1 MPIKRAA
8 LRQMHKDRRRH
19 TRNIAL
25 LSELHTLTKQYL
37 RSVGAKQ
44 TDQANA
50 LLRTLVSKL
59 DRAVTKGVLHRNTAS
74 RNKSRLTRKLASAAA
89 K

>member
-8 LRQMHKDRRRH
+8 LRQIKKDRRRH
-19 TRNIAL
+19 ARNSAV

-37 RSVGAKQ
+37 RAVGAKQ
-44 TDQANA
+44 ADQAQTA
-50 LLRTLVSKL
+50 LRMLISKL

-74 RNKSRLTRKLASAAA
+74 RNKSRLTRKLTAA